1 MFSVQS
7 QYMHSSSGAEKNEE
21 EVVILSLNVWSFV
34 CIQQNIAA
42 RTQDYVLSYG
52 LQPTIGFVLALDTQP
67 HEHEMLCSSTFI
79 ACTCST
85 EGSREHPDYATGFYG
100 VPVMLEDGSVVDSA
114 RLPADAIQEYPVTIS
129 AANLLQT
136 ARSEQRFEHQPMT
149 YSSSST
155 AASSAH
161 LAKLQAE
168 ASRLQP
174 QPQPHEL
181 HYHPVHVSDPTSLA
195 GSDAVAGM
203 QINFLRCLTFSSSTS
218 AISS

>member
-1 MFSVQS
+1 MVRTR
-7 QYMHSSSGAEKNEE
+7 GAEGPG
-21 EVVILSLNVWSFV
+21 
-34 CIQQNIAA
+34 
-42 RTQDYVLSYG
+42 D
-52 LQPTIGFVLALDTQP
+52 
-67 HEHEMLCSSTFI
+67 
-79 ACTCST
+79 
-85 EGSREHPDYATGFYG
+85 HPGYATGFYG

-136 ARSEQRFEHQPMT
+136 ARSEQRSEHQPMT

-174 QPQPHEL
+174 RPQPQEL
-181 HYHPVHVSDPTSLA
+181 HYHPVHVSDPSSLD

-203 QINFLRCLTFSSSTS
+203 QISSLFCLTFSSVPSKFPFMRYSELGSRLRICLCLHHGTL
-218 AISS
+218 